1 MARKADPERI
11 ARQREVIIKA
21 AALLFGTRG
30 FERTTVAE
38 VARAAGLS
46 SGSVFYYFAD
56 KNALFRAVFE
66 YDLPVVEALIAR
78 HADAADPVAA
88 VLDVVAELGADAAVP
103 EASGLLVE
111 VLRRIDQDPEL
122 LAVVERAETTIR
134 TGLIRL
140 IQRGIDAGT
149 VDRALDPVETAAWLQ
164 AVVDAAYLNARPGRS
179 PVPELRRTASTYLA
193 PGRAD
198 EHH

>member
-11 ARQREVIIKA
+11 ARQRETIIAA

-56 KNALFRAVFE
+56 KNALFRAIFE
-66 YDLPVVEALIAR
+66 HDLPVAEALVAR

-88 VLDVVAELGADAAVP
+88 VLDVVAELGKDAAVP

-122 LAVVERAETTIR
+122 LAVIERTESIIR
-134 TGLIRL
+134 SGLARL
-140 IQRGIDAGT
+140 IQRGIDAGA
-149 VDRALDPVETAAWLQ
+149 VDPALDPGETAAWLQ

-179 PVPELRRTASTYLA
+179 SVPELRRTASTYLA

-198 EHH
+198 AHR